1 MNQRQERIG
10 FVGLGVMGQPMA
22 LNLAKAGTPLV
33 VWNRSIEP
41 TQALQAVGAQVVDS
55 IDGVF
60 QHAKIVIVMLVDS
73 DAIDEVLGRG
83 TAAFNSRVAGH
94 ILVSMSSV
102 SPEYSRELAAD
113 IRLAGGRYVEAPVS
127 GSRKP
132 AEHGQLVSLL
142 GGTEEDVQQVMSVLT
157 PMCKEVLHCGQV
169 GDALLMKLSVNL
181 FLCTMLAGLSE
192 AMHFAAQQGLDL
204 TKFQAAIDSGP
215 MASDVTRVKI
225 PKLVNRDFD
234 VQAATLDAFNSCKLI
249 AYAARN
255 AGIATPLLE
264 LSRALYGESVSLGN
278 GRLDMVSVIQSIEK
292 RTKAGIL

>member
-169 GDALLMKLSVNL
+169 
-181 FLCTMLAGLSE
+181 E
-192 AMHFAAQQGLDL
+192 MHC
-204 TKFQAAIDSGP
+204 S
-215 MASDVTRVKI
+215 
-225 PKLVNRDFD
+225 
-234 VQAATLDAFNSCKLI
+234 
-249 AYAARN
+249 
-255 AGIATPLLE
+255 
-264 LSRALYGESVSLGN
+264 
-278 GRLDMVSVIQSIEK
+278 
-292 RTKAGIL
+292 